1 MISQSYI
8 QIIGQLPG
16 KSYNMKKIVSVFIV
30 LSFAF
35 LAQAQDKPGFSFSF
49 NHLAISVK
57 DLNASAKFYADV
69 LQLKEITNRSKLDG
83 IRWFAFGN
91 GQELHL
97 ISIIK
102 EPVTINKALH
112 LGLTSPAFDE
122 FIKTL
127 EEKKV
132 LYSDWPGTPNK
143 VNIRADGIKQVFFQD
158 PDGYWIE
165 VNNTAQK

>member
-1 MISQSYI
+1 
-8 QIIGQLPG
+8 LPN
-16 KSYNMKKIVSVFIV
+16 KTTNMKKIF
-30 LSFAF
+30 LSLIALSLTC
-35 LAQAQDKPGFSFSF
+35 LAMAQDKPGFSFSF

-122 FIKTL
+122 FM
-127 EEKKV
+127 KV
-132 LYSDWPGTPNK
+132 LEVNKVVYSDWPGTPNK
-143 VNIRADGIKQVFFQD
+143 VTVRADGIKQLYFQD

>member
-1 MISQSYI
+1 M
-8 QIIGQLPG
+8 PN
-16 KSYNMKKIVSVFIV
+16 KPTNMKKIFLSLIA
-30 LSFAF
+30 LSFTC
-35 LAQAQDKPGFSFSF
+35 LAMAQDKPGFSFSF

-122 FIKTL
+122 FIKAL
-127 EEKKV
+127 EANKV
-132 LYSDWPGTPNK
+132 VFSDWPGTPNK
-143 VNIRADGIKQVFFQD
+143 VNVRADGIKQVFFQD